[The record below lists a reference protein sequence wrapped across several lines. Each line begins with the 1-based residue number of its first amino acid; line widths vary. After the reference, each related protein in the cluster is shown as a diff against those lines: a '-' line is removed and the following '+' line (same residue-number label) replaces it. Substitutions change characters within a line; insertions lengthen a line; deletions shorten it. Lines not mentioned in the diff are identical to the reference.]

1 MKSTGASLLPIV
13 DEDLVDALLDNPWIT
28 SDDSDSE
35 VEEKLPGVVAQK
47 LLTFRVSEE
56 QVVAWNRHNLTG
68 FPGFWGKY
76 CSRSIVPCE
85 LESVDYV
92 VGNETVLADLY

>member
-1 MKSTGASLLPIV
+1 MLNKSHKHERVKSTGASLLPIV

-35 VEEKLPGVVAQK
+35 VEEELPSVVARK

-56 QVVAWNRHNLTG
+56 EVVAWNRHNLVCQDFGT
-68 FPGFWGKY
+68 
-76 CSRSIVPCE
+76 SIV
-85 LESVDYV
+85 V
-92 VGNETVLADLY
+92 VAL